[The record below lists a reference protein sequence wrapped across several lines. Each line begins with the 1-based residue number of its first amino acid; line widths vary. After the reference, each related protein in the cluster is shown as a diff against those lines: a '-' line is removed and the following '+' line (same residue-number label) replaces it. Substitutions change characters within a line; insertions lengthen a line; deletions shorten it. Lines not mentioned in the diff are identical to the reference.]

1 MLTKKIF
8 LIKKRR
14 TDFLNSMKKSI
25 LFLLGSFAAV
35 SSLLFHTQEAKAGK
49 LLDTCRV
56 GSVVI
61 LKKNN
66 AGNYVVKYKWGSV
79 LFSDNDEEDAR
90 AFFNSFCG

>member
-1 MLTKKIF
+1 
-8 LIKKRR
+8 
-14 TDFLNSMKKSI
+14 MKKSI

-90 AFFNSFCG
+90 AFFNSEPVLRQCCSATSHFFSKKS